1 MGYLLLFEKV
11 EKKIQKI
18 HVVKLTVSI
27 NGKKKV
33 NKVDCVD
40 NLLFKKPAQ
49 KLVNHLISGES
60 LILTLTDHKVKT
72 TKRKARF
79 LTLVLN
85 LVK

>member
-18 HVVKLTVSI
+18 HVVKLTISQI
-27 NGKKKV
+27 GKKKV

-49 KLVNHLISGES
+49 KLINQLISGQS
-60 LILTLTDHKVKT
+60 LILTLIDSKVKST
-72 TKRKARF
+72 RRKARF

-85 LVK
+85 LVN